1 MKNNPINRN
10 TLIQPRE
17 RGGLGVINID
27 IKAKCILASTF
38 IKAFNNSSQIKFM
51 MEYYTIIRIGQLFD
65 KPVNLPNV
73 SYNGSVYYNQI
84 VDTVRKCIR
93 CPKFPY
99 INSKMIYEHLLP
111 IEKPRIEST
120 YDNSLFRWKSIW
132 KNISFKF
139 IQVNERELVFKY
151 MHEILPTRKRM
162 SNIGQGSPE
171 CKFCNMEESNIHVSY
186 QCSYYKPVI
195 EWFKILLIKC
205 CNFNPNM
212 LKN

>member
-1 MKNNPINRN
+1 
-10 TLIQPRE
+10 
-17 RGGLGVINID
+17 
-27 IKAKCILASTF
+27 
-38 IKAFNNSSQIKFM
+38 
-51 MEYYTIIRIGQLFD
+51 
-65 KPVNLPNV
+65 
-73 SYNGSVYYNQI
+73 
-84 VDTVRKCIR
+84 
-93 CPKFPY
+93 
-99 INSKMIYEHLLP
+99 MIYEHLLP
-111 IEKPRIEST
+111 IEKPRIESI

-212 LKN
+212 LKILMFDVPNIERTAKNTCIVLVATYVTNIWIARKLELTPSAAIRLIKGKIIYNKSINSHRLRTRFNLVFSDIYKDSEYGTV